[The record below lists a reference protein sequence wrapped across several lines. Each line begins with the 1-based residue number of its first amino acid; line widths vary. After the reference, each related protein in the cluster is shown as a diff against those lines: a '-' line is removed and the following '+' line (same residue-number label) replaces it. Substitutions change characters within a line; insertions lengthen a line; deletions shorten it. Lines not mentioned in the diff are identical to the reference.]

1 MLSKDP
7 DRRLTASELL
17 EEFSQVC
24 FEKSFFPN
32 EIIVI

>member
-7 DRRLTASELL
+7 DKRLTASELL

-24 FEKSFFPN
+24 FEKIVFSN